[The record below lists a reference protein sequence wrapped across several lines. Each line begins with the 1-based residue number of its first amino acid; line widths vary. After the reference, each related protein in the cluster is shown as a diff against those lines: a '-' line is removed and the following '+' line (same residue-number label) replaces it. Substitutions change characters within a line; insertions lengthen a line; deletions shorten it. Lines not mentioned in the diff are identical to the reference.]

1 VVEAGAVIE
10 EAVLF
15 DSVRVG
21 PGASIRRAILDEGVH
36 VCGGASVGLDI
47 EKEKRRFT
55 VTDGGVVVVP
65 RGTVVAV

>member
-1 VVEAGAVIE
+1 MIE

-36 VCGGASVGLDI
+36 VCGGASVGLDL